1 MALFCIDDGV
11 PEETI
16 GLMLRACVERDIE
29 FVRIA
34 APTFNFESDERCLQ
48 GDLLYRPA
56 VSALA
61 QRVEQHLITEGVG
74 SFYPMISDAWFA
86 STNPMLAFAR
96 AGVPISRSIPC
107 ATVERDRIDRYVD
120 RLGGLPVVVK
130 VDGYEGGTGVMIA
143 ETKRQLYPLL
153 DYLVGTGN
161 MPTISAFVDDAT
173 HWRLIVVGDRVVA
186 SYRNTQ
192 LSDDFRTFAG
202 SDVTD
207 YSLQPPPDAVE
218 AALMATRAIRRE
230 HSGCDVLEH
239 PSGRVYLLEA
249 NYPCYFPQAQRIAGV
264 DIAGAMVDHLIKR
277 ATP

>member
-11 PEETI
+11 PEETV
-16 GLMLRACVERDIE
+16 GLILRACVERDIE

-34 APTFNFESDERCLQ
+34 APTFNFEHDERCLP

-56 VSALA
+56 VSAHA
-61 QRVEQHLITEGVG
+61 QRVEQHLISEGVG
-74 SFYPMISDAWFA
+74 SFYPTIADAWFVN
-86 STNPMLAFAR
+86 TNPLLAFAR
-96 AGVPISRSIPC
+96 SGVPIPRSIAC
-107 ATVERDRIDRYVD
+107 ATLERDRIDRYVE

-153 DYLVGTGN
+153 DYLVESGTI
-161 MPTISAFVDDAT
+161 PTISAFIADSI
-173 HWRLIVVGDRVVA
+173 HWRLVVVGDKVVA
-186 SYRNTQ
+186 SYRNTH
-192 LSDDFRTFAG
+192 LSNDFRTFAG
-202 SDVTD
+202 TD
-207 YSLQPPPDAVE
+207 LADYAAVPPTAAVD
-218 AALMATRAIRRE
+218 AALAATRAIRRE

-249 NYPCYFPQAQRIAGV
+249 NYPCYFPQAQRIARV

-277 ATP
+277 AAL